1 MGQLGMK
8 GRGRRKDMRWA
19 LDRISKRGRCRGD
32 ITKQHTCSCMALGSK
47 ALPGKRGGVRSL
59 LSGGNLASLM

>member
-19 LDRISKRGRCRGD
+19 LDRISRRGRCRGD
-32 ITKQHTCSCMALGSK
+32 ITKQHTCSCMVFGSR
-47 ALPGKRGGVRSL
+47 PYQERGEE
-59 LSGGNLASLM
+59 SGHCCQEVT